1 VQFCGW
7 IYFRSSTL
15 TLFYVDI
22 PSEKRYTSTARA
34 VVLAIP
40 GLTGVIAEA
49 TGALLDG
56 GRAMKKLLSLLF
68 ILFVLAWSLQ
78 GQASA
83 STMRFRTFKYIDK
96 QGIGIEAFSLLIPAD
111 WQFQG
116 GIQWM
121 LDNPAMPAVSAF
133 RVTNPNG
140 TEELEIFPNHMFFW
154 TNSQMLLSMFP
165 IGARYFGSE
174 VRQPLNP
181 TDFIQNILVPRFRGN
196 VSDVR
201 IAGKE
206 NLPELA
212 RQLGVEMQS
221 QPGVST
227 SVDGGKVK
235 IEYQRDGRW
244 MEESIYAVVE
254 SFTYSIQTMY
264 GTAAN
269 MNWMGEYLFSFKA
282 EKGKLD
288 ASSKVFQ
295 TMVNS
300 FRLNPQWF
308 NKYSQ
313 LTEYLIRNQIKQ
325 IQRIGEVSRIVSQTS
340 NEISDMIMDSYQNR
354 QAVYDRIST
363 NFSQAIRGVDEYYD
377 PIAEQPVELPL
388 GYDRAWTNSLGE
400 YILSDDYSF
409 DPNVGSN
416 LNWQQ
421 MQRRQ

>member
-1 VQFCGW
+1 
-7 IYFRSSTL
+7 
-15 TLFYVDI
+15 
-22 PSEKRYTSTARA
+22 
-34 VVLAIP
+34 
-40 GLTGVIAEA
+40 
-49 TGALLDG
+49 
-56 GRAMKKLLSLLF
+56 MKKLSFLLF
-68 ILFVLAWSLQ
+68 TLFVLAWSLH
-78 GQASA
+78 GQTSA
-83 STMRFRTFKYIDK
+83 STVRFKTFKYIDK

-111 WQFQG
+111 WQFEG

-133 RVTNPNG
+133 RVTNSKG
-140 TEELEIFPNHMFFW
+140 SEEFEAFPNHMFFW

-174 VRQPLNP
+174 VRPPLNP

-196 VSDVR
+196 VSELR
-201 IAGKE
+201 IAGME

-227 SVDGGKVK
+227 SVNGGKVK
-235 IEYQRDGRW
+235 IEYRRDGRW

-269 MNWMGEYLFSFKA
+269 MNWIGEYLFSFKA

-313 LTEYLIRNQIKQ
+313 LTEYLIRNQIQQ

-340 NEISDMIMDSYQNR
+340 NEISDMIMESYENR

-377 PIAEQPVELPL
+377 PIAERPVELPL
-388 GYDRAWTNSLGE
+388 GYNRAWTNHLGE

-409 DPNVGSN
+409 DPNIGSN
-416 LNWQQ
+416 LQWQQ

>member
-1 VQFCGW
+1 MT
-7 IYFRSSTL
+7 R
-15 TLFYVDI
+15 
-22 PSEKRYTSTARA
+22 
-34 VVLAIP
+34 LAIP
-40 GLTGVIAEA
+40 GLTGVIEEA

-56 GRAMKKLLSLLF
+56 GRAVKKLSFLLF
-68 ILFVLAWSLQ
+68 ILFVFAWSLQ

-83 STMRFRTFKYIDK
+83 STVRFKTFKHIDR
-96 QGIGIEAFSLLIPAD
+96 QGIGIEAFSMLIPAD
-111 WQFQG
+111 WQFEG
-116 GIQWM
+116 GIKWI
-121 LDNPAMPAVSAF
+121 LDNPAMPAVAGF
-133 RVTNPNG
+133 RVTNSKG
-140 TEELEIFPNHMFFW
+140 SEEFEAFPNHMFFW

-165 IGARYFGSE
+165 TGSRYFGSE
-174 VRQPLNP
+174 VRPPLNP

-196 VSDVR
+196 VSDLR

-212 RQLGVEMQS
+212 RQLGAGMQS

-235 IEYQRDGRW
+235 IEYRRDGRW

-254 SFTYSIQTMY
+254 SFTYPIQTMY
-264 GTAAN
+264 GTVSN

-354 QAVYDRIST
+354 QTVYDKIST

-377 PIAEQPVELPL
+377 PVAEKPVELPL

-400 YILSDDYSF
+400 YIMSDDYGF
-409 DPNVGSN
+409 DPNAGSN

-421 MQRRQ
+421 MQRRE

>member
-1 VQFCGW
+1 
-7 IYFRSSTL
+7 
-15 TLFYVDI
+15 
-22 PSEKRYTSTARA
+22 
-34 VVLAIP
+34 
-40 GLTGVIAEA
+40 
-49 TGALLDG
+49 
-56 GRAMKKLLSLLF
+56 MKKLSFLLF
-68 ILFVLAWSLQ
+68 ILFVLAWYLQ

-83 STMRFRTFKYIDK
+83 STVRFKTFKYIDR
-96 QGIGIEAFSLLIPAD
+96 QGIGIEAFSMLIPAD
-111 WQFQG
+111 WQFEG

-133 RVTNPNG
+133 RVTNSKG
-140 TEELEIFPNHMFFW
+140 SEEFEAFPNHMFFW
-154 TNSQMLLSMFP
+154 TNNQMILSMFP
-165 IGARYFGSE
+165 VGARYFGAE
-174 VRQPLNP
+174 VRPPLNP

-201 IAGKE
+201 VAGVE

-212 RQLGVEMQS
+212 RQLGVETQS
-221 QPGVST
+221 YPGVTT

-235 IEYQRDGRW
+235 IEYRRDGRL
-244 MEESIYAVVE
+244 MEESIYAVIE
-254 SFTYSIQTMY
+254 SFTYPIQTMY
-264 GTAAN
+264 GTVSN
-269 MNWMGEYLFSFKA
+269 MNWIGEYLFSFKA

-300 FRLNPQWF
+300 FRMNPQWF

-313 LTEYLIRNQIKQ
+313 LTEYLIRNQIQQ

-340 NEISDMIMDSYQNR
+340 NEISDMIMETYENR
-354 QAVYDRIST
+354 QAVYDKIST

-377 PIAEQPVELPL
+377 PIAEQPVELPI

-409 DPNVGSN
+409 DPNAGSN
-416 LNWQQ
+416 RNWQQ

>member
-1 VQFCGW
+1 
-7 IYFRSSTL
+7 
-15 TLFYVDI
+15 
-22 PSEKRYTSTARA
+22 
-34 VVLAIP
+34 
-40 GLTGVIAEA
+40 
-49 TGALLDG
+49 
-56 GRAMKKLLSLLF
+56 MKKLLSLLF
-68 ILFVLAWSLQ
+68 ILFVFAWYLQ

-83 STMRFRTFKYIDK
+83 STVRFKTLKYIDN
-96 QGIGIEAFSLLIPAD
+96 QGIGIEAFSMLIPAD

-116 GIQWM
+116 GIQWVM
-121 LDNPAMPAVSAF
+121 DNPAMPAVSAF

-140 TEELEIFPNHMFFW
+140 TEEFEAFPNHMFFW
-154 TNSQMLLSMFP
+154 TNNQMILSMFP
-165 IGARYFGSE
+165 IGARYLGSE
-174 VRQPLNP
+174 VRPPLNS
-181 TDFIQNILVPRFRGN
+181 TDFVQNILIPRFRGN

-201 IAGKE
+201 IAGME

-221 QPGVST
+221 YPGVST

-235 IEYQRDGRW
+235 IEYRRDGRW

-254 SFTYSIQTMY
+254 SITYPIHQTMY
-264 GTAAN
+264 GPLSN
-269 MNWMGEYLFSFKA
+269 MNWVGGYLFSFKA

-325 IQRIGEVSRIVSQTS
+325 IQRIGEISRIVSQTS
-340 NEISDMIMDSYQNR
+340 NEISDMMMETYENR

-377 PIAEQPVELPL
+377 PVAEKPVELPL

-400 YILSDDYSF
+400 YILSDDHSF